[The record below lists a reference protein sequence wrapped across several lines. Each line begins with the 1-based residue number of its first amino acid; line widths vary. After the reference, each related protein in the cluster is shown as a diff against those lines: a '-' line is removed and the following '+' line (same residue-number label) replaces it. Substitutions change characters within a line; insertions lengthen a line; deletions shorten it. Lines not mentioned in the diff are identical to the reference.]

1 MSGSSSGTMSLVNL
15 ESSNVVQTFANGQ
28 SGVGIRLVSVLRN
41 DASFVFV
48 DEANK
53 VEFRNFDNGAGLVL
67 GQPAAKVTSVT
78 PLGLNHILFGCENG
92 ELLLLDYFEGINN
105 EYKHQA
111 HNEAVTQVKSHPSND
126 FLYFASGSASGSVK
140 LWYVTKTVPPV
151 WSQMWSHDNVHQHPI
166 TALTFVPH
174 SEDVVSGSY
183 GNEVCYVIVCCTCN
197 EKSGT
202 NCYYLVTTRL
212 INRLATGC
220 SNKSDI
226 VCTYN
231 LLRTACINLVGT
243 TCSKSVSVINLV
255 TR

>member
-202 NCYYLVTTRL
+202 NCYYLVTRL
-212 INRLATGC
+212 INRLATGY

-226 VCTYN
+226 VCT
-231 LLRTACINLVGT
+231 
-243 TCSKSVSVINLV
+243 
-255 TR
+255 